1 MTALYSTNQNF
12 NQKCNIEKI
21 QDMYLVN
28 LPCTHGTTW
37 HARIF
42 VCYYSMSE
50 VWCSATRTIM
60 PLLASN
66 TESTSFLPTL
76 SLPACFCCLCSLIA
90 SRLNIFSQ
98 ITRLSAVSRWWD
110 VLESNLKVWLWR
122 GRNTPNRFLSTSA
135 VLLLSDAATDIMHS
149 EPAFMTC
156 VIFDI
161 SNTSSKTQLL
171 IVVVVKTWLQN
182 FLSHDS
188 DMICQGFLNKIIL
201 GWKIAPDLTMIL
213 CL

>member
-1 MTALYSTNQNF
+1 MTALYSTKQNF

-21 QDMYLVN
+21 QNMYLVN
-28 LPCTHGTTW
+28 LACTHGTTW

-60 PLLASN
+60 PLLAPN

-98 ITRLSAVSRWWD
+98 ITQGSQLCPVDETFGGPTLRFWIW
-110 VLESNLKVWLWR
+110 K
-122 GRNTPNRFLSTSA
+122 GRNTPIRFLSTSA

-188 DMICQGFLNKIIL
+188 DMICQGFLNKII
-201 GWKIAPDLTMIL
+201 
-213 CL
+213 